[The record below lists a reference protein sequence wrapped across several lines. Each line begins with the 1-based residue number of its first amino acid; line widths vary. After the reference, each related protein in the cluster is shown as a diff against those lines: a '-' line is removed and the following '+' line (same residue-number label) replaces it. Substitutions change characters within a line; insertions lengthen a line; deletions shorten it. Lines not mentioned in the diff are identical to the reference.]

1 MVGVTLA
8 WLTCS
13 CIRAS
18 LDASICWCV
27 TGFVTILEAF
37 SDSRFD
43 RRQMGLSIRVSSRGL
58 ATGSCSPA
66 SLQGIMALGAIF
78 LPREFVSCCVV
89 GVSRNSPQ
97 SSHSAW
103 TASVAEAEGTD
114 VTSHSNFSG
123 HSCSYTGGD
132 RRQYAP
138 VIEARA
144 QWNVEMKARSGV

>member
-1 MVGVTLA
+1 MTALSARVGVTLA
-8 WLTCS
+8 WLTCF

-78 LPREFVSCCVV
+78 LPRDIVSCCVV
-89 GVSRNSPQ
+89 GVSRNSPPNRPTQ
-97 SSHSAW
+97 LGLPLLQKLRVLMSLVTVTFPVTLAR
-103 TASVAEAEGTD
+103 TLVAIAG
-114 VTSHSNFSG
+114 SMHL
-123 HSCSYTGGD
+123 
-132 RRQYAP
+132 
-138 VIEARA
+138 
-144 QWNVEMKARSGV
+144 